1 MPASRL
7 RFPAAVCTAFLAGL
21 LAITTG
27 LHATEGGFAATLS
40 ADQQTAAGLAKLSTP
55 ERSALDQF
63 VAMEL
68 SQVRQGEWQDL
79 TGPFVSRRTDVE
91 RKSAGL
97 DRLSPAELTRLNE
110 LVTAALS
117 ARPKP
122 KERPRIKDSEVFNPA
137 PKPEL
142 HGSIS
147 LMYGRGAG
155 GRDFHGS
162 SLSLDYFDPVNGFGL
177 YVGVA
182 SFTGKGFYGY
192 SPDYYDSPYYSSLPF
207 YLESSGFGPPRESSL
222 YGAGQSFLTPA
233 AWDSRGR
240 GYWRH

>member
-1 MPASRL
+1 MPVSRL

-27 LHATEGGFAATLS
+27 LHAAEGGFTATLS
-40 ADQQTAAGLAKLSTP
+40 ADQQTAAGLARLSTA
-55 ERSALDQF
+55 EKTVLDQF
-63 VAMEL
+63 VALEL
-68 SQVRQGEWQDL
+68 GQVRQGEWQEL
-79 TGPFVSRRTDVE
+79 TGTFVSRRTDAE

-97 DRLSPAELTRLNE
+97 DRLSPAELTGLNE
-110 LVTAALS
+110 LVAAALA

-137 PKPEL
+137 PKPEI

-162 SLSLDYFDPVNGFGL
+162 SLTLDYFDPARGFGL
-177 YVGVA
+177 SVGV
-182 SFTGKGFYGY
+182 SSVSGKGFYGY
-192 SPDYYDSPYYSSLPF
+192 YPDYFDSPYYSSMPF
-207 YLESSGFGPPRESSL
+207 YLENSGFSPPRENFP
-222 YGAGQSFLTPA
+222 YGEGQSFLAPA
-233 AWDSRGR
+233 AWDSTGL
-240 GYWRH
+240 GHWRH